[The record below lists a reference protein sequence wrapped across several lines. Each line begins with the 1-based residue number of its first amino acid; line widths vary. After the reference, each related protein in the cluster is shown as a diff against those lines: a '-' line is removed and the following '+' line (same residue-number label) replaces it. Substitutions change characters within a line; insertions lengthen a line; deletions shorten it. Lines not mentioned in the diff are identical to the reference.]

1 MSARLLQVLVL
12 RLRRPAE
19 ARPALERRTEDG
31 PPFRL
36 SLELRGL
43 FEKKVLDA
51 RTGKAN
57 PQIVLKF
64 RGEGY
69 FS

>member
-19 ARPALERRTEDG
+19 ARPAEERSAEDG

-36 SLELRGL
+36 GVELRGL

-51 RTGKAN
+51 RTGKVL

-64 RGEGY
+64 RGEGP